1 MGELTGV
8 ELQNFVYFSLG
19 LVSLI
24 LSICLVRR
32 EEGQVSDLI
41 FACVMCMPLL
51 IFHKLPYF
59 LILVAN
65 SAVLQAYV
73 GDIHYG
79 IHRSAIFVSIM
90 WMTAQ
95 ASTFFSLFS
104 CSPNSLS
111 QNLLLVVSDSAQG
124 AMSLASACIL
134 HLEMHLLVSE

>member
-8 ELQNFVYFSLG
+8 ELQNLVYFSLG

-24 LSICLVRR
+24 LAICLVRR
-32 EEGQVSDLI
+32 EEGQVSDII
-41 FACVMCMPLL
+41 FACTVGAPLFRKL
-51 IFHKLPYF
+51 IYV
-59 LILVAN
+59 ITLVAN
-65 SAVLQAYV
+65 VCVFQAYV

-95 ASTFFSLFS
+95 ASTFFSLFA
-104 CSPNSLS
+104 CNPNSLS

-124 AMSLASACIL
+124 ATSLASACTL
-134 HLEMHLLVSE
+134 HMEMHMLVSD